1 MAIKYITF
9 ECVSRCDM
17 DCGFCFS
24 YWRDGAPEV
33 GTEKAKDM
41 IRQLHEQGLEA
52 INYTGG
58 EPLLRKDLPEL
69 LRFSKDLELTTI
81 VTTDGIPLRRRLG
94 EIADKVD
101 YLGLPLDSA
110 DGDIHN
116 EMRITKATNDHY
128 GLILS
133 LLDTLHRDYS
143 HIGVKINT
151 VVTKRNLGSIGG
163 IGKLVRGRAVSWKL
177 SQFLPAAYGAL
188 HRTNFEITDKEYDE
202 EVRRCQEANS
212 GVPIIVAPANSCDEC
227 CRVLSAN
234 GELMQPCGNK
244 LVSLGGISTLRL
256 EEITRG
262 FNEEEN
268 IRVLNNTYLAPK

>member
-17 DCGFCFS
+17 NCGFCFS

-41 IRQLHEQGLEA
+41 IRQLRDQGLEA

-69 LRFSKDLELTTI
+69 LRFSKDLGLTTI
-81 VTTDGIPLRRRLG
+81 VTTDGIPLKRKLG
-94 EIADKVD
+94 EIADRMD

-110 DGDIHN
+110 NSTIHN
-116 EMRITKATNDHY
+116 KMRITKATDNHY
-128 GLILS
+128 GLVLG
-133 LLDTLHRDYS
+133 LLDTLHDDYS

-151 VVTKRNLGSIGG
+151 VVTKRNLGSIAG
-163 IGKLVRGRAVSWKL
+163 IGGLVKGKAISWKL

-188 HRTNFEITDKEYDE
+188 HRTNFEITREEYDA
-202 EVRRCQEANS
+202 EVRRCREADS
-212 GVPIIVAPANSCDEC
+212 GVPLVISPANSCDDC

-234 GELMQPCGNK
+234 GELMQPNGNK
-244 LVSLGGISTLRL
+244 LVSLGGISTLNKD
-256 EEITRG
+256 EIVRG
-262 FNEEEN
+262 FNEEDN
-268 IRVLNNTYLAPK
+268 MRALNKTYLTPK